1 MPDNH
6 RFNQLFTLYTQNKAT
21 ETEIV
26 ELFEL
31 FKQMPEEGQLDR
43 SFFMLWEQINAA
55 EEIREP
61 DWKQLYK
68 QVTQTGTAQV
78 NASKIRR
85 LYQNWY
91 YAAAAVFI
99 GAFSAM
105 MFSVLHQPK
114 PQQTYLTYTVP
125 YKTTKTLV
133 FEDGSKAVLNAGTT
147 IRYPKTFGSKTRE
160 VTLNGE
166 AFFQVVHLNNK
177 PFIVHSG
184 KLQTQVLGTSFN
196 VDAYAGS
203 ARMKVTVVTGK
214 VAVKEAFTG
223 KQYMLTPNQ
232 EAVFNPAKASFKKV
246 LIANAENTIAW
257 QDGKL
262 IFEDTPL
269 DEVASQ
275 LGLKFGVPTALSNP
289 QLKNCRISAVFQHKQ
304 LAQILTV
311 ITQLTNSGFTLR
323 DNKAVIFGKGCN

>member
-6 RFNQLFTLYTQNKAT
+6 RFNYLFSLYTQNKAT

-31 FKQMPEEGQLDR
+31 FKQTPEEGQPDH
-43 SFFMLWEQINAA
+43 SFFALWEKINTA
-55 EEIREP
+55 ENVREP
-61 DWKQLYK
+61 DWDQLYK
-68 QVTQTGTAQV
+68 QVTQTGTRA
-78 NASKIRR
+78 NSGKIKRFS
-85 LYQNWY
+85 YTWY

-99 GAFSAM
+99 GVFSAIL
-105 MFSVLHQPK
+105 FSVLHQPK
-114 PQQTYLTYTVP
+114 PQETYISYTVP

-160 VTLNGE
+160 VTLDGE
-166 AFFQVVHLNNK
+166 AFFQVIHLNNK

-196 VDAYAGS
+196 VDAYAKS
-203 ARMKVTVVTGK
+203 ASMKVTVITGK
-214 VAVKEAFTG
+214 VAVKEASTG

-232 EAVFNPAKASFKKV
+232 QAVLSTTKSSFKKV
-246 LIANAENTIAW
+246 LIADAENKIAW

-269 DEVASQ
+269 DEVASE
-275 LGLKFGVPTALSNP
+275 LSLKFGVATTLSNP

-304 LAQILTV
+304 LSQFLFRLLYFVCI
-311 ITQLTNSGFTLR
+311 N
-323 DNKAVIFGKGCN
+323 